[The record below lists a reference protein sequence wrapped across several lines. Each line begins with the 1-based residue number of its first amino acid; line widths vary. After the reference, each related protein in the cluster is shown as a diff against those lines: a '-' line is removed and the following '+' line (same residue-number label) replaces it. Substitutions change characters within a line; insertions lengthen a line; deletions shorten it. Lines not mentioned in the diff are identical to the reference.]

1 MIKEITTETLGKNKT
16 GWRFDR
22 KRRLFTT
29 FQVDTTFNGS
39 RHVRRGF
46 ATKREAR
53 EYLENLKTQDRL
65 IKIGFIET
73 IKKIEKYDDK
83 NL

>member
-22 KRRLFTT
+22 KRRLFIT
-29 FQVDTTFNGS
+29 FQVDTTFNGA

-46 ATKREAR
+46 VTKASAKT
-53 EYLENLKTQDRL
+53 YLEQLKTQERL
-65 IKIGFIET
+65 IKIGFVET
-73 IKKIEKYDDK
+73 IKKLENYGS
-83 NL
+83 

>member
-1 MIKEITTETLGKNKT
+1 MIKKIEVKTLGKNKI
-16 GWRFDR
+16 GWRFDM
-22 KRRLFTT
+22 KRRLYIT

-46 ATKREAR
+46 PSKKAALD
-53 EYLENLKTQDRL
+53 YLEELKTQDRL
-65 IKIGFIET
+65 IKIGYVKTLE
-73 IKKIEKYDDK
+73 KIENENK

>member
-1 MIKEITTETLGKNKT
+1 MIKEITRKTLGNNKT

-22 KRRLFTT
+22 KRRLYVT
-29 FQVDTTFNGS
+29 FQVDATFNGA

-53 EYLENLKTQDRL
+53 NYLDQLKMQDRL
-65 IKIGFIET
+65 IKIGFVQT
-73 IKKIEKYDDK
+73 IEKLK
-83 NL
+83 NGEKI